1 MNDIQTTDN
10 KTAAY
15 RNSYSESK
23 GTGVIS
29 TLIFAVIVFAAMFFI
44 AMYKGY

>member
-1 MNDIQTTDN
+1 MNETQTQEN
-10 KTAAY
+10 QTATFK
-15 RNSYSESK
+15 NSYSESK

-29 TLIFAVIVFAAMFFI
+29 TLIFAIIVFAAMFFI